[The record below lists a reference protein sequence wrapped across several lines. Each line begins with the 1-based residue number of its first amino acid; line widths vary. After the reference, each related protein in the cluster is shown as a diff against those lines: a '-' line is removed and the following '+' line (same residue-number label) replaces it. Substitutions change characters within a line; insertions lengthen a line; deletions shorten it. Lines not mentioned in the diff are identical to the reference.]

1 MAEFPDLDLVEGISD
16 RHIPSMVTLD
26 SLELWEQNKVC
37 FAFGE

>member
-1 MAEFPDLDLVEGISD
+1 MAEFPDLDLAEGISD

-26 SLELWEQNKVC
+26 SLELWEQN